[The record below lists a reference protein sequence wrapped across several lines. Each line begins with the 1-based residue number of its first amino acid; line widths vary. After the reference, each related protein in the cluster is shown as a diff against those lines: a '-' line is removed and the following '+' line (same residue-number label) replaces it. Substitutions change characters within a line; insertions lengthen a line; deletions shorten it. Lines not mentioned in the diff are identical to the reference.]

1 MSVNR
6 RLIVTQRQN
15 QGKHTRLFL
24 SGLILKKTYIVLL
37 IAPDLPDLGKDNCIS
52 LVEIAASSLGCS
64 LLRSA
69 KDKDIV
75 DKRLETVSTQRKSH
89 CRLALMLGRR

>member
-24 SGLILKKTYIVLL
+24 SGLILKKTYVVLL
-37 IAPDLPDLGKDNCIS
+37 IALYLAALGEGQLHQS
-52 LVEIAASSLGCS
+52 F
-64 LLRSA
+64 
-69 KDKDIV
+69 
-75 DKRLETVSTQRKSH
+75 
-89 CRLALMLGRR
+89 

>member
-24 SGLILKKTYIVLL
+24 SGLILKKTYVVLL
-37 IAPDLPDLGKDNCIS
+37 IAPDLPDLGKDNCKSRIS
-52 LVEIAASSLGCS
+52 
-64 LLRSA
+64 
-69 KDKDIV
+69 
-75 DKRLETVSTQRKSH
+75 
-89 CRLALMLGRR
+89 